1 MNIRFL
7 GAHNCDS
14 QTTAFPTILVDDVL
28 VMDGGGLTARLS
40 LEAQYKL
47 KAVLLS
53 HQHYDHTRDIP
64 ALGMSLYLNETS
76 IDVYAAQPVYDVLAA
91 HLLNDKLYVNF
102 LESPSHAPTIR
113 FHIIEPG
120 RAENI
125 AGYTVLPVAVNHSVP
140 TTGYQVTSA
149 EGKSL
154 LYTSDTGPGLAECWQ
169 QVSPQVLII
178 DTTGSNRY
186 EDFAKKTGHLTPKLL
201 LEELT
206 AFREMKGYLPQI
218 FTVHICPQ
226 LEEEIKPEMA
236 AVSAA
241 LEHPIT
247 LAHEGLEIEL

>member
-1 MNIRFL
+1 MNVRFL

-14 QTTAFPTILVDDVL
+14 RTTAFPTILI
-28 VMDGGGLTARLS
+28 DGILALDAGGLTSGLS
-40 LEAQYKL
+40 LEEQFKL

-53 HQHYDHTRDIP
+53 HQHYDHIRDIP

-76 IDVYAAQPVYDVLAA
+76 IDVYGTQTVYDVLSA
-91 HLLNDKLYVNF
+91 HLLGDELYVNF
-102 LESPSHAPTIR
+102 LDSPSHAPTIR

-178 DTTGSNRY
+178 ETTGSNRY
-186 EDFAKKTGHLTPKLL
+186 EDFARKTGHLTPKLL
-201 LEELT
+201 LEEMT
-206 AFREMKGYLPQI
+206 AFRELKGYLPQVY
-218 FTVHICPQ
+218 TVHMCPQ

-236 AVSAA
+236 AASAA
-241 LEHPIT
+241 LGHPII